1 MSGSAKTVPQLPSPR
16 LRGEGAGRQ
25 VRGGATYPMLAPPL
39 IRPFGAP
46 SPRERGEGKSHF
58 AEQSLSR
65 VVDIAAAAEKP

>member
-1 MSGSAKTVPQLPSPR
+1 MV
-16 LRGEGAGRQ
+16 
-25 VRGGATYPMLAPPL
+25 PPL
-39 IRPFGAP
+39 IRHFVTP